1 MRKLTNTLTQLS
13 ENNFD
18 VLNNTSMNM
27 LKGGHHKGGKSK
39 KSKKSK
45 KSRKNNY
52 GCTPPPP
59 CGCGTYY
66 QPPTYNPYPCG
77 W

>member
-27 LKGGHHKGGKSK
+27 LKGGHRKGSKSK

-45 KSRKNNY
+45 KHGC
-52 GCTPPPP
+52 GCTPSLLPPGVELY
-59 CGCGTYY
+59 CGPVAYTSSSLG
-66 QPPTYNPYPCG
+66 
-77 W
+77 